1 MVDSLL
7 GADVGRFPSSL
18 SLKLR
23 TAEAGGS
30 LVRTSRATCDFDVLR
45 IMLTPVRSQRGS
57 QSYGGKNLFHSVI
70 GVDLHKAGTGGHEG
84 ADRERAEIGEVV
96 ER

>member
-1 MVDSLL
+1 LC
-7 GADVGRFPSSL
+7 AH
-18 SLKLR
+18 
-23 TAEAGGS
+23 
-30 LVRTSRATCDFDVLR
+30 TSRETCDFG
-45 IMLTPVRSQRGS
+45 GS